1 MDLPT
6 LQQTAATCTL
16 CELHRGR
23 NKPVFAKGNSSS
35 RIMICGMVPADEE
48 NKLGI
53 PFVGRSGRLL
63 DEILSELGWTLND
76 VYITNLVKC
85 YLAAG
90 LLLQQHWI
98 DSCLPYLIAQIG
110 IIKPKVI
117 ITLGKDASS
126 SLLGIDSKV
135 SMAKIMKEKVYEYAL
150 DIKVIPTYHPSYLL
164 RGGGVGNPKYAEVV
178 QDFVLAKNLLISNQ

>member
-1 MDLPT
+1 MDLTT
-6 LQQTAATCTL
+6 LQHAAANCTL
-16 CELHRGR
+16 CELYRGR
-23 NKPVFAKGNSSS
+23 NKPVFAKGNSNS
-35 RIMICGMVPADEE
+35 RIVICGMVPADEE
-48 NKLGI
+48 NRLGI

-126 SLLGIDSKV
+126 TLLAIDSKT
-135 SMAKIMKEKVYEYAL
+135 SLAKIRQTKVYEYSS

-178 QDFVLAKNLLISNQ
+178 QDFILAKELLISI